1 MASAGRGPS
10 ATSLCGLSPWAVVR
24 GRSGV
29 TVSVGWEQQGGGVG
43 MVRVGVWR
51 PPSLP
56 QQRFLEAYVG
66 GNRVRWWT
74 P

>member
-1 MASAGRGPS
+1 M
-10 ATSLCGLSPWAVVR
+10 
-24 GRSGV
+24 